1 MTVEPKATGALL
13 AALRNAAP
21 AIQERASALDRDAQF
36 PAEDIGQLAAMG
48 VLTAPLPRRHGG
60 LGLGTE
66 AGQGV
71 PLLDL
76 LQALGAANLSL
87 GRLIEA
93 HINALRLIMRY
104 GDARL
109 QDQAAL
115 AVQAGG
121 LFALWVTDAQ
131 GAGALWLERGEREL
145 CLVGGKAFCS
155 GAGHVSHAVV
165 TATEA
170 GIPTPRLLLI
180 DLGQGERVSP
190 LTASMSGMR
199 AAVTG
204 KVDFTGCRLSPAQ
217 VIGAPD
223 DYMREPDF
231 SAGAWRSSAVA
242 LGGLDM
248 LLAALGAGL
257 VARQRDNDVHQR
269 LRFGEMIMA
278 HQTARF
284 WLERAGSVAE
294 DLAEPPAVIVATI
307 GLART
312 VVERACLDGIERV
325 QRSLGLGAF
334 LGGSPVERVAR
345 DLATYLRQPAIDEV
359 LVQAAAHFMAEPA
372 MLQKVLR

>member
-1 MTVEPKATGALL
+1 MTVESKATSALL
-13 AALRNAAP
+13 AVLRNSTP
-21 AIQERASALDRDAQF
+21 EIQQRASALDQDAQF
-36 PAEDIGQLAAMG
+36 PAEDIAQLAAMG
-48 VLTAPLPRRHGG
+48 VLTAPLPRRLGG

-66 AGQGV
+66 TRQGV

-87 GRLIEA
+87 GRLVEA
-93 HINALRLIMRY
+93 HVNALRLIMRY

-109 QDQAAL
+109 QERAAT
-115 AVQAGG
+115 AVHAGG

-131 GAGALWLERGEREL
+131 EPNALRLERGKGEL
-145 CLVGGKAFCS
+145 RLAGGKAFCS

-165 TATEA
+165 TAAEA
-170 GIPTPRLLLI
+170 GIAAPRLLLI
-180 DLGQGERVSP
+180 DLGKGERVSP
-190 LTASMSGMR
+190 LTARMSGMR

-204 KVDFTGCRLSPAQ
+204 RVDFTGCRFSPEQ

-223 DYMREPDF
+223 DYVREPDF

-242 LGGLDM
+242 LGGLQA
-248 LLAALGAGL
+248 LLDLLGGGL
-257 VARQRDNDVHQR
+257 VARKRDADIHQR
-269 LRFGEMIMA
+269 IRFGDLLIA
-278 HQTARF
+278 HQTARL

-294 DLAEPPAVIVATI
+294 DLAEPPAAIVATI

-334 LGGSPVERVAR
+334 LSGSPVERVVR

-359 LVQAAAHFMAEPA
+359 LLQAAAHFIAEPA
-372 MLQKVLR
+372 MLQKVLQ